1 MAELIGAAWFG
12 GSTMSANASSNEML
26 ILLRALERAE
36 TTLGLLPISPPQ
48 KTPDLQEANSK
59 SSNGTAE
66 WGANPLVERI
76 AVAMSRLCDRPPTR
90 VIG

>member
-1 MAELIGAAWFG
+1 
-12 GSTMSANASSNEML
+12 MSANASSNEML
-26 ILLRALERAE
+26 TLLRALESAE
-36 TTLGLLPISPPQ
+36 TTSGLLPISSPK

-59 SSNGTAE
+59 SFSETAE

>member
-1 MAELIGAAWFG
+1 
-12 GSTMSANASSNEML
+12 MSANASSNEML
-26 ILLRALERAE
+26 ILLRALESAE
-36 TTLGLLPISPPQ
+36 ATLGLLPISSPQ
-48 KTPDLQEANSK
+48 KTPDVQEANSK
-59 SSNGTAE
+59 SFSETAE